1 MRRRRISKAKQSTAR
16 HNNRRV
22 KVMKISITDLD
33 IFTDLVRLMKE
44 MTKDER
50 IEESIR
56 EEYRQ
61 KVLEL
66 TKR

>member
-1 MRRRRISKAKQSTAR
+1 
-16 HNNRRV
+16 
-22 KVMKISITDLD
+22 MKKKDSISITNLD
-33 IFTDLVRLMKE
+33 IFTNLLRLIKE

-61 KVLEL
+61 KVLAL
-66 TKR
+66 RKR

>member
-1 MRRRRISKAKQSTAR
+1 
-16 HNNRRV
+16 
-22 KVMKISITDLD
+22 MKISITDLD

-61 KVLEL
+61 KVLAL